1 MGKPSRAEI
10 MNCNIR
16 NAITTF
22 LNMTTEERI
31 NYINRYQCLLPYEKT
46 ALLQCKKFMT
56 PVEKRTYKDA
66 TTSALQCEK
75 ERQPE

>member
-1 MGKPSRAEI
+1 MGRPSRAEI

-22 LNMTTEERI
+22 LNMTTEERVD
-31 NYINRYQCLLPYEKT
+31 YINIYQCLLPYEKT

-56 PVEKRTYKDA
+56 TAEKKAYKQA
-66 TTSALQCEK
+66 TNSALQCNA